1 MKITIW
7 PISLDR
13 KCARRPEK
21 INGVLDK
28 QHRKSLPSET
38 VSQSRKMQNYHSE
51 QSEESNVSCHL
62 LKRDPSAI
70 ASG

>member
-28 QHRKSLPSET
+28 QHRKSLPSRE
-38 VSQSRKMQNYHSE
+38 RKFWSLRFTNH
-51 QSEESNVSCHL
+51 
-62 LKRDPSAI
+62 A
-70 ASG
+70 